1 MKTRS
6 VEVMAALI
14 LIFFA
19 FILFMMYQ
27 YRQIDVDLGNQRI
40 EKRHEDLVASF
51 DEIDYHIYWI
61 GTVPE
66 HLEGIA
72 DHMSVLSVSEVNS
85 NTMPVSQGVN
95 GFTAYNEE
103 GQIIEH
109 VEQRD
114 YASNMMI
121 VINTTEDIS
130 EDAWGVVQNCAVV
143 NHVPVLLI
151 GQKSIDAFR
160 EYMIL
165 VHKEYTEYSTML
177 FNVSVLATDDPIDA
191 QIVQGGGYAYANA
204 LLEFFRTS
212 FNAPVYVYVTPGAT
226 ETSVQETQTEPWDA
240 AETVTAEEALAN

>member
-1 MKTRS
+1 
-6 VEVMAALI
+6 MAVLI

-27 YRQIDVDLGNQRI
+27 YRQIDVDLGAQRT

-51 DEIDYHIYWI
+51 DELDYQIYWI

-72 DHMSVLSVSEVNS
+72 DHISVLTAGQVSAD
-85 NTMPVSQGVN
+85 TMPVTQGID
-95 GFTAYNEE
+95 GFTVYNED
-103 GQIIEH
+103 GNIIER

-114 YASNMMI
+114 YADNMII
-121 VINTTEDIS
+121 VINTDEDLND
-130 EDAWGVVQNCAVV
+130 DALSVIQNCAVG

-160 EYMIL
+160 QYMIL
-165 VHKEYTEYSTML
+165 VHKEYTENSSML
-177 FNVSVLATDDPIDA
+177 FTVPATATDDPIDPEIAA
-191 QIVQGGGYAYANA
+191 QGGYAYANA

-212 FNAPVYVYVTPGAT
+212 FNAPVYVYVTPPAT
-226 ETSVQETQTEPWDA
+226 SPATQETEAETEPAETSED
-240 AETVTAEEALAN
+240 ALAY